1 MKVEFVLVTQRPG
14 RFGRLSLAGQLL
26 VVQMVILL
34 GVLVTVALVSL
45 AQSESTFT
53 RTEGRRIAAIAEQV
67 ASTPIVRAEMSPGGV
82 VNVLPTITQSVVTQ
96 YDVTS
101 VTLADADEVAR
112 VSSDP
117 TIDKTR
123 IPLGAPAV
131 GEGASWTG
139 VMDVQGERML
149 VAQSPLL
156 YDPPATGPAVLP
168 VGAQLG
174 TVMVAVR
181 MPSALD
187 RLQGASSYLPTYLGI
202 ALVLGGVGSWLLARR
217 IKRQTLGLEPAE
229 ITGLAESRE
238 AMLFG
243 LAEGVVALDTNE
255 RITLVNNVAQRLL
268 DLPEHAVGMRLDDL
282 PIGPRLRDVLR
293 GVTDESE
300 SSDAVVGADD
310 GGEADDATGDGADDA
325 TGDGAGDRARTR
337 PRDQVVLRRGRVL
350 VMNRMEVSKDGRPLG
365 SVTTLR
371 DRTELADLEREIG
384 SFRST
389 TELLRAQAH
398 EFANQLHTISGLIQL
413 GEYDEVVGYVDA
425 VSEHRAQLDLTVSR
439 RIRDT
444 AVTALVMAKAAQA
457 TERRVELRVSD
468 DTSLGRVGPRD
479 SADVA
484 AVVGNLVD
492 NAIDAAASSDG
503 PDKWVELTIR
513 QDASSLEVSVVDS
526 GPGIAPEVVTEVFT
540 HGYTTK
546 AARAGERGIGLALT
560 RLICQRRGGEVE
572 VENTP
577 TGAKFVARLTVEA
590 AIGHAEE
597 KR

>member
-45 AQSESTFT
+45 AQSDATFT
-53 RTEGRRIAAIAEQV
+53 RTEGRRVSAIAEQL
-67 ASTPIVRAEMSPGGV
+67 ASTPIVRTEMSPGGV
-82 VNVLPTITQSVVTQ
+82 VNVLPAVVQSVVTQ
-96 YDVTS
+96 YAVTS
-101 VTLADADEVAR
+101 VTIADADEIAR

-123 IPLGAPAV
+123 IPLGKPAV
-131 GEGASWTG
+131 GDGASWTG
-139 VMDVQGERML
+139 VMDVRGERML

-156 YDPPATGPAVLP
+156 YTPASSSEAAPLP

-181 MPSALD
+181 MPSAWD
-187 RLQGASSYLPTYLGI
+187 RLLGNSSYLPTYLGI

-268 DLPEHAVGMRLDDL
+268 DLPERAVGMRLDDL
-282 PIGPRLRDVLR
+282 PIGDRLRDVLR
-293 GVTDESE
+293 GVTDEGEPAPSSPASSASE
-300 SSDAVVGADD
+300 A
-310 GGEADDATGDGADDA
+310 GEA
-325 TGDGAGDRARTR
+325 RAAA

-350 VMNRMEVSKDGRPLG
+350 VMNRMEVSKDGRSLG

-413 GEYDEVVGYVDA
+413 GEYDEVVGYVDS

-468 DTSLGRVGPRD
+468 DTSLGRIGPRD

-492 NAIDAAASSDG
+492 NAIDAAASTEG
-503 PDKWVELTIR
+503 ADKWVELSIR
-513 QDASSLEVSVVDS
+513 QDASSLEISVVDS

-560 RLICQRRGGEVE
+560 RLICQRRGGEVD

-590 AIGHAEE
+590 APLLVEE

>member
-45 AQSESTFT
+45 AQSDATFT
-53 RTEGRRIAAIAEQV
+53 RTEGRRVSAIAEQL
-67 ASTPIVRAEMSPGGV
+67 ASTPIVRTEMSPGGV
-82 VNVLPTITQSVVTQ
+82 VNVLPAVVQSVVTQ
-96 YDVTS
+96 YNVTS
-101 VTLADADEVAR
+101 VTIADADEIAR

-156 YDPPATGPAVLP
+156 YTPTSSSEAAPLP

-181 MPSALD
+181 MPSAWD
-187 RLQGASSYLPTYLGI
+187 RLQGNSSYLPTYLGI
-202 ALVLGGVGSWLLARR
+202 ALVLGGVGSLLLARR

-255 RITLVNNVAQRLL
+255 RITLVNNVAHRLL

-293 GVTDESE
+293 GVTD
-300 SSDAVVGADD
+300 
-310 GGEADDATGDGADDA
+310 DGAD
-325 TGDGAGDRARTR
+325 GVQ
-337 PRDQVVLRRGRVL
+337 RDQVVLRRGRVL
-350 VMNRMEVSKDGRPLG
+350 VMNRMQVSKDGRPLG

-413 GEYDEVVGYVDA
+413 GEYDEVVGYVDS

-439 RIRDT
+439 RVRDT

-468 DTSLGRVGPRD
+468 DTSLGRIGPRD

-492 NAIDAAASSDG
+492 NAIDAAASSEGD
-503 PDKWVELTIR
+503 DKWVELTIR

-526 GPGIAPEVVTEVFT
+526 GPGIAPELVTEVFT
-540 HGYTTK
+540 HGFTTK

-572 VENTP
+572 VESTP

-590 AIGHAEE
+590 VPEPSPVPSPLPNEE
-597 KR
+597 K

>member
-1 MKVEFVLVTQRPG
+1 MKVEFVVVKQSR
-14 RFGRLSLAGQLL
+14 RRWFGRWFGGLTLTGQLFA
-26 VVQMVILL
+26 VQLLILL
-34 GVLVTVALVSL
+34 GVLVAVALVSL
-45 AQSESTFT
+45 SQSEATFT
-53 RTEGRRIAAIAEQV
+53 RTEGRRVSAIAEQL
-67 ASTPIVRAEMSPGGV
+67 AATPIVRTEMSPGGV
-82 VNVLPTITQSVVTQ
+82 PNVLPSLVQTIVTQ
-96 YDVTS
+96 YNITS
-101 VTLADADEVAR
+101 MSVADADEVVR

-117 TIDKTR
+117 TLER
-123 IPLGAPAV
+123 APMPVGSPAV
-131 GEGASWTG
+131 SDGASWTG
-139 VMDVQGERML
+139 VMELGGERMI

-156 YDPPATGPAVLP
+156 SVPDPRADEPQLP
-168 VGAQLG
+168 VGTQLG
-174 TVMVAVR
+174 TVMIAVR
-181 MPSALD
+181 MPSAWD
-187 RLQGASSYLPTYLGI
+187 RLLGNSSYLPTYLGI
-202 ALVLGGVGSWLLARR
+202 ALLLGGVGSWLLARR

-282 PIGPRLRDVLR
+282 PMGDRLRDVLR
-293 GVTDESE
+293 GVADEGE
-300 SSDAVVGADD
+300 ATGAD
-310 GGEADDATGDGADDA
+310 GSVAV
-325 TGDGAGDRARTR
+325 
-337 PRDQVVLRRGRVL
+337 PRDQVVVRRGRVL
-350 VMNRMEVSKDGRPLG
+350 VMNRMEVSKDGRALG

-413 GEYDEVVGYVDA
+413 EEYDEVVGYVDS
-425 VSEHRAQLDLTVSR
+425 VSEHRAQLDLTVTR

-468 DTSLGRVGPRD
+468 DTSLGRMGARD

-492 NAIDAAASSDG
+492 NAIDAAASSEG
-503 PDKWVELTIR
+503 ADKWVELSIR
-513 QDASSLEVSVVDS
+513 QDASSLEISVVDS

-560 RLICQRRGGEVE
+560 RLICQRRGGEVD

-590 AIGHAEE
+590 APVLMEE

>member
-1 MKVEFVLVTQRPG
+1 MKVEFVLVTHRPG

-34 GVLVTVALVSL
+34 LVLVTVALVSL

-53 RTEGRRIAAIAEQV
+53 RTEGRRLSAIAEQL
-67 ASTPIVRAEMSPGGV
+67 ASTPIVRSEMGPGGI
-82 VNVLPTITQSVVTQ
+82 VNVLPAIVQSVVTQ
-96 YDVTS
+96 YGVTS
-101 VTLADADEVAR
+101 VTIADADEVAR

-139 VMDVQGERML
+139 VMDVRGDRML

-156 YDPPATGPAVLP
+156 YTPVSSSESAPLP

-181 MPSALD
+181 MPSPLD
-187 RLQGASSYLPTYLGI
+187 RVQGASSYLPTYLGI

-300 SSDAVVGADD
+300 PSEAVGVAGAGAGAGPGAGA
-310 GGEADDATGDGADDA
+310 GGEEDGATSEDTGARTSGETGDGA
-325 TGDGAGDRARTR
+325 RTM

-384 SFRST
+384 S
-389 TELLRAQAH
+389 
-398 EFANQLHTISGLIQL
+398 
-413 GEYDEVVGYVDA
+413 
-425 VSEHRAQLDLTVSR
+425 
-439 RIRDT
+439 
-444 AVTALVMAKAAQA
+444 
-457 TERRVELRVSD
+457 
-468 DTSLGRVGPRD
+468 
-479 SADVA
+479 
-484 AVVGNLVD
+484 
-492 NAIDAAASSDG
+492 
-503 PDKWVELTIR
+503 
-513 QDASSLEVSVVDS
+513 
-526 GPGIAPEVVTEVFT
+526 
-540 HGYTTK
+540 
-546 AARAGERGIGLALT
+546 
-560 RLICQRRGGEVE
+560 
-572 VENTP
+572 
-577 TGAKFVARLTVEA
+577 
-590 AIGHAEE
+590 
-597 KR
+597 

>member
-45 AQSESTFT
+45 AQSDATFT
-53 RTEGRRIAAIAEQV
+53 RTEGRRVSAIAEQLACTAIV
-67 ASTPIVRAEMSPGGV
+67 STEMSPGGV
-82 VNVLPTITQSVVTQ
+82 VNVLPAVVQSVVTQ
-96 YDVTS
+96 YAVTS
-101 VTLADADEVAR
+101 VTIADADEIAR

-123 IPLGAPAV
+123 IPLGKPAV
-131 GEGASWTG
+131 GDGASWTG
-139 VMDVQGERML
+139 VMDVRGERTL

-156 YDPPATGPAVLP
+156 YTPASSSESAPLP
-168 VGAQLG
+168 GGAQLG

-181 MPSALD
+181 MPSAWD
-187 RLQGASSYLPTYLGI
+187 RLQGNSSYLPTYLGI

-255 RITLVNNVAQRLL
+255 RITLVNNVAHHLL

-293 GVTDESE
+293 GVTDET
-300 SSDAVVGADD
+300 
-310 GGEADDATGDGADDA
+310 EAGDGASEA
-325 TGDGAGDRARTR
+325 GDGDRETEAL
-337 PRDQVVLRRGRVL
+337 RDQVVLRRGRVL

-413 GEYDEVVGYVDA
+413 GEFDEVVGYVDS
-425 VSEHRAQLDLTVSR
+425 VSEHRA
-439 RIRDT
+439 
-444 AVTALVMAKAAQA
+444 
-457 TERRVELRVSD
+457 
-468 DTSLGRVGPRD
+468 
-479 SADVA
+479 
-484 AVVGNLVD
+484 
-492 NAIDAAASSDG
+492 
-503 PDKWVELTIR
+503 
-513 QDASSLEVSVVDS
+513 
-526 GPGIAPEVVTEVFT
+526 
-540 HGYTTK
+540 
-546 AARAGERGIGLALT
+546 
-560 RLICQRRGGEVE
+560 
-572 VENTP
+572 
-577 TGAKFVARLTVEA
+577 
-590 AIGHAEE
+590 
-597 KR
+597 

>member
-1 MKVEFVLVTQRPG
+1 MVKQSTR
-14 RFGRLSLAGQLL
+14 RWFGRLTLTGQLFA
-26 VVQMVILL
+26 VQMLILV
-34 GVLVTVALVSL
+34 GVLVAVGLVSL
-45 AQSESTFT
+45 SQSDATFT
-53 RTEGRRIAAIAEQV
+53 RTEGRRVSAIAEQL
-67 ASTPIVRAEMSPGGV
+67 ASTPIVRTEMAPGGV
-82 VNVLPTITQSVVTQ
+82 PNVLPNLVQSIVTQ
-96 YDVTS
+96 YNVTS
-101 VTLADADEVAR
+101 MSVADADEMVR

-117 TIDKTR
+117 TLER
-123 IPLGAPAV
+123 SPLPIGSPAV
-131 GEGASWTG
+131 ANGASWTG
-139 VMDVQGERML
+139 VMELGGERML

-156 YDPPATGPAVLP
+156 SVPDPSVKEPQLP
-168 VGAQLG
+168 VGTQLG
-174 TVMVAVR
+174 TVMIAEH

-187 RLQGASSYLPTYLGI
+187 RLQGASAYLPTYLGI
-202 ALVLGGVGSWLLARR
+202 AFVVGGLGSWLLARR

-293 GVTDESE
+293 GVADAEASDGPDAPAASRTSDVAGDEASE
-300 SSDAVVGADD
+300 ASDAPG
-310 GGEADDATGDGADDA
+310 DASGPAV
-325 TGDGAGDRARTR
+325 

-371 DRTELADLEREIG
+371 DRTELADLERELG

-413 GEYDEVVGYVDA
+413 GEYDEVVGFVDS
-425 VSEHRAQLDLTVSR
+425 VSEHRAELDVAVSR
-439 RIRDT
+439 RVRDT
-444 AVTALVMAKAAQA
+444 AIAALLMAKAAQA

-468 DTSLGRVGPRD
+468 ETSLGRLAQRD
-479 SADVA
+479 SADVS

-492 NAIDAAASSDG
+492 NAIDAAATAAG
-503 PDKWVELTIR
+503 PDRWVELTIR
-513 QDASSLEVSVVDS
+513 QDASVVEVSVVDS
-526 GPGIAPEVVTEVFT
+526 GPGVAPEVVTEVFT
-540 HGYTTK
+540 HGFTTK
-546 AARAGERGIGLALT
+546 AAQAGERGIGLALT
-560 RLICQRRGGEVE
+560 RLICQRRGGEVD

-577 TGAKFVARLTVEA
+577 DGARFVARLTVEA
-590 AIGHAEE
+590 GVPQVEE

>member
-1 MKVEFVLVTQRPG
+1 MVTQRPG

-45 AQSESTFT
+45 AQSDATFT
-53 RTEGRRIAAIAEQV
+53 RTEGRRVSAIAEQL
-67 ASTPIVRAEMSPGGV
+67 ASTPIVRTEMSPGGV
-82 VNVLPTITQSVVTQ
+82 VNVLPAVVQSVVTQ
-96 YDVTS
+96 YAVTS
-101 VTLADADEVAR
+101 VTIADADEIAR

-123 IPLGAPAV
+123 IPLGKPAV
-131 GEGASWTG
+131 GDGASWTG
-139 VMDVQGERML
+139 VMDVRGERML

-156 YDPPATGPAVLP
+156 YTPASSSEAAPLP

-181 MPSALD
+181 MPSAWD
-187 RLQGASSYLPTYLGI
+187 RLLGNSSYLPTYLGI

-268 DLPEHAVGMRLDDL
+268 DLPERAVGMRLDDL
-282 PIGPRLRDVLR
+282 PIGDRLRDVLR
-293 GVTDESE
+293 GVTDEGEPAPSSPASSASE
-300 SSDAVVGADD
+300 A
-310 GGEADDATGDGADDA
+310 GEA
-325 TGDGAGDRARTR
+325 RAAA

-350 VMNRMEVSKDGRPLG
+350 VMNRMEVSKDGRSLG

-413 GEYDEVVGYVDA
+413 GEYDEVVGYVDS

-468 DTSLGRVGPRD
+468 DTSLGRIGPRD

-492 NAIDAAASSDG
+492 NAIDAAASTEG
-503 PDKWVELTIR
+503 ADKWVELSIR
-513 QDASSLEVSVVDS
+513 QDASSLEISVVDS

-560 RLICQRRGGEVE
+560 RLICQRRGGEVD

-590 AIGHAEE
+590 APLLVEE

>member
-1 MKVEFVLVTQRPG
+1 MVKQSRR
-14 RFGRLSLAGQLL
+14 RFGRWFGGLTLTGQLFA
-26 VVQMVILL
+26 VQLLILL
-34 GVLVTVALVSL
+34 GVLVAVALVSL
-45 AQSESTFT
+45 SQSEATFT
-53 RTEGRRIAAIAEQV
+53 RTEGRRVSAVAEQL
-67 ASTPIVRAEMSPGGV
+67 ASTPIVRTEMSPGGV
-82 VNVLPTITQSVVTQ
+82 PNVLPSLVQSIVTQ
-96 YDVTS
+96 YNITS
-101 VTLADADEVAR
+101 MSVADAAEVVR

-117 TIDKTR
+117 TLER
-123 IPLGAPAV
+123 APMPLGSRAV
-131 GEGASWTG
+131 ADGASWTG
-139 VMDVQGERML
+139 VMELGGERMI

-156 YDPPATGPAVLP
+156 SVPDPRVKEPQLP
-168 VGAQLG
+168 VGTQLG
-174 TVMVAVR
+174 TVMIAVR
-181 MPSALD
+181 MPSAWD
-187 RLQGASSYLPTYLGI
+187 RLLGNSSYLPTYLGI

-282 PIGPRLRDVLR
+282 SIGPRLRDVLR
-293 GVTDESE
+293 GVTD
-300 SSDAVVGADD
+300 
-310 GGEADDATGDGADDA
+310 DGAD
-325 TGDGAGDRARTR
+325 GVQ
-337 PRDQVVLRRGRVL
+337 RDQVVLRRGRVL
-350 VMNRMEVSKDGRPLG
+350 VMNRMEVAKDGRPLG

-413 GEYDEVVGYVDA
+413 GEYDEVVAYVDS
-425 VSEHRAQLDLTVSR
+425 VSEHRAQLDLTVAR

-468 DTSLGRVGPRD
+468 DTSLGRIGARD

-492 NAIDAAASSDG
+492 NAIDAAASSEGD
-503 PDKWVELTIR
+503 DKWVELTIR

-526 GPGIAPEVVTEVFT
+526 GPGIAPELVTEVFT

-590 AIGHAEE
+590 GSGAGTGSTDDSTDSPTDSVAAVEE

>member
-45 AQSESTFT
+45 AQSDATFT
-53 RTEGRRIAAIAEQV
+53 RTEGRRVSAIAEQL
-67 ASTPIVRAEMSPGGV
+67 ASTPIVRTEMGPGGV
-82 VNVLPTITQSVVTQ
+82 VNVLPAVVQSVVTQ

-101 VTLADADEVAR
+101 VTIADADEVAR

-139 VMDVQGERML
+139 VMDVRGERML

-156 YDPPATGPAVLP
+156 YTPTSSSESAPLP

-181 MPSALD
+181 MPSAWD
-187 RLQGASSYLPTYLGI
+187 RLQGNSSYLPTYLGI

-255 RITLVNNVAQRLL
+255 RITLVNNVAHHLL

-293 GVTDESE
+293 GVTDEN
-300 SSDAVVGADD
+300 DA
-310 GGEADDATGDGADDA
+310 GDGASEA
-325 TGDGAGDRARTR
+325 GA

-350 VMNRMEVSKDGRPLG
+350 VMNRMEVTKDGRPLG

-413 GEYDEVVGYVDA
+413 GEYDEVVGYVDS

-439 RIRDT
+439 RVRDT

-468 DTSLGRVGPRD
+468 DTSLGRIGPRD

-492 NAIDAAASSDG
+492 NAIDAAASSEGD
-503 PDKWVELTIR
+503 DKWVELTIR

-572 VENTP
+572 VESTP
-577 TGAKFVARLTVEA
+577 TGAKFVARLSVEA
-590 AIGHAEE
+590 VPVPVRLTSEE
-597 KR
+597 K

>member
-14 RFGRLSLAGQLL
+14 RFFGRLSLAGQLL

-34 GVLVTVALVSL
+34 TVLVTVALVSL

-82 VNVLPTITQSVVTQ
+82 VNVLPTITQSIVTQ

-117 TIDKTR
+117 TIDRTR
-123 IPLGAPAV
+123 IPLGSPAV

-156 YDPPATGPAVLP
+156 YDPPATGPVVLP

-174 TVMVAVR
+174 TVMVALR

-202 ALVLGGVGSWLLARR
+202 ALLLGGVGSWLLARR

-229 ITGLAESRE
+229 IAGLAESRE

-243 LAEGVVALDTNE
+243 LAEGVVALDTND

-293 GVTDESE
+293 GV
-300 SSDAVVGADD
+300 ADD
-310 GGEADDATGDGADDA
+310 GSSDDA
-325 TGDGAGDRARTR
+325 

-371 DRTELADLEREIG
+371 DRTELAALEREIG

-413 GEYDEVVGYVDA
+413 GEYDEVVHYVDSL
-425 VSEHRAQLDLTVSR
+425 SEHRAQLDLAVSR

-444 AVTALVMAKAAQA
+444 AVTALVMAKSAQA
-457 TERRVELRVSD
+457 IERRVELRVGD
-468 DTSLGRVGPRD
+468 ETSLGRIGPRD

-503 PDKWVELTIR
+503 DDKWVELTIR

-526 GPGIAPEVVTEVFT
+526 GPGIAPELVTEVFT

-572 VENTP
+572 VESTP
-577 TGAKFVARLTVEA
+577 TGATFVARLTVEA
-590 AIGHAEE
+590 AVEE

>member
-1 MKVEFVLVTQRPG
+1 MVTQRPG

-53 RTEGRRIAAIAEQV
+53 RTEGRRVSAIAEQL
-67 ASTPIVRAEMSPGGV
+67 ASTPIVRTEMGPGGI
-82 VNVLPTITQSVVTQ
+82 VNVLPAVVQSVVTQ
-96 YDVTS
+96 YNVTS
-101 VTLADADEVAR
+101 VTLADADEIAR

-139 VMDVQGERML
+139 VMDVRGERML

-156 YDPPATGPAVLP
+156 YTPTSSSESAPLP

-293 GVTDESE
+293 GVTDETDENESE
-300 SSDAVVGADD
+300 GERGTDDAAT
-310 GGEADDATGDGADDA
+310 DATGGAS
-325 TGDGAGDRARTR
+325 GDGVRRA

-468 DTSLGRVGPRD
+468 DTSLGRIGQRD

-492 NAIDAAASSDG
+492 NAIDAAASSEG

-590 AIGHAEE
+590 ATGHAEE

>member
-45 AQSESTFT
+45 AQSDATFT
-53 RTEGRRIAAIAEQV
+53 RTEGRRVSAIAEQL
-67 ASTPIVRAEMSPGGV
+67 ASTPIVRSEMSPGGV
-82 VNVLPTITQSVVTQ
+82 VNVLPAVVQSIVTQ
-96 YDVTS
+96 YGVTS
-101 VTLADADEVAR
+101 VTIADADEIAR

-156 YDPPATGPAVLP
+156 YTPTSSSEAAPLP

-181 MPSALD
+181 MPSAWD
-187 RLQGASSYLPTYLGI
+187 RLQGNSSYLPTYLGI
-202 ALVLGGVGSWLLARR
+202 ALVLGGVGSLLLARR

-300 SSDAVVGADD
+300 PSESEDGADD
-310 GGEADDATGDGADDA
+310 GADDGA
-325 TGDGAGDRARTR
+325 RPM

-413 GEYDEVVGYVDA
+413 GEYDEVVGFVDS
-425 VSEHRAQLDLTVSR
+425 VSEHRA
-439 RIRDT
+439 
-444 AVTALVMAKAAQA
+444 
-457 TERRVELRVSD
+457 
-468 DTSLGRVGPRD
+468 
-479 SADVA
+479 
-484 AVVGNLVD
+484 
-492 NAIDAAASSDG
+492 
-503 PDKWVELTIR
+503 
-513 QDASSLEVSVVDS
+513 
-526 GPGIAPEVVTEVFT
+526 
-540 HGYTTK
+540 
-546 AARAGERGIGLALT
+546 
-560 RLICQRRGGEVE
+560 
-572 VENTP
+572 
-577 TGAKFVARLTVEA
+577 
-590 AIGHAEE
+590 
-597 KR
+597 

>member
-1 MKVEFVLVTQRPG
+1 
-14 RFGRLSLAGQLL
+14 
-26 VVQMVILL
+26 
-34 GVLVTVALVSL
+34 
-45 AQSESTFT
+45 
-53 RTEGRRIAAIAEQV
+53 
-67 ASTPIVRAEMSPGGV
+67 
-82 VNVLPTITQSVVTQ
+82 
-96 YDVTS
+96 
-101 VTLADADEVAR
+101 
-112 VSSDP
+112 
-117 TIDKTR
+117 
-123 IPLGAPAV
+123 
-131 GEGASWTG
+131 
-139 VMDVQGERML
+139 
-149 VAQSPLL
+149 
-156 YDPPATGPAVLP
+156 
-168 VGAQLG
+168 
-174 TVMVAVR
+174 
-181 MPSALD
+181 
-187 RLQGASSYLPTYLGI
+187 
-202 ALVLGGVGSWLLARR
+202 
-217 IKRQTLGLEPAE
+217 
-229 ITGLAESRE
+229 
-238 AMLFG
+238 
-243 LAEGVVALDTNE
+243 
-255 RITLVNNVAQRLL
+255 
-268 DLPEHAVGMRLDDL
+268 MRLDDL
-282 PIGPRLRDVLR
+282 SIGPRLRDVLR
-293 GVTDESE
+293 GVADE
-300 SSDAVVGADD
+300 
-310 GGEADDATGDGADDA
+310 GEAGKTSDTDAPGAPGANDA
-325 TGDGAGDRARTR
+325 

-413 GEYDEVVGYVDA
+413 GEFDEVVGYVDS
-425 VSEHRAQLDLTVSR
+425 VSEHRAQLDLAVSR

-468 DTSLGRVGPRD
+468 DTSLGRIAPRD

-492 NAIDAAASSDG
+492 NAIDAAATSDE

-540 HGYTTK
+540 HGFTTK

-577 TGAKFVARLTVEA
+577 MGAKFIARLTVEA
-590 AIGHAEE
+590 ATSLPED
-597 KR
+597 RS

>member
-1 MKVEFVLVTQRPG
+1 MKVEFVVVKQSR
-14 RFGRLSLAGQLL
+14 RRWFGRWFGGLTLTGQLFA
-26 VVQMVILL
+26 VQMLILL
-34 GVLVTVALVSL
+34 GVLVAVALVSL
-45 AQSESTFT
+45 SQSEATFT
-53 RTEGRRIAAIAEQV
+53 RTEGRRVSAIAEQL
-67 ASTPIVRAEMSPGGV
+67 ASTPIVRTEMAPGGV
-82 VNVLPTITQSVVTQ
+82 PNVLPGLVQTIVTQ
-96 YDVTS
+96 YNITS
-101 VTLADADEVAR
+101 MSVADAGEVVR

-117 TIDKTR
+117 TLER
-123 IPLGAPAV
+123 APMPLGSPKVAD
-131 GEGASWTG
+131 GASWTG
-139 VMDVQGERML
+139 VMELGGERMI

-156 YDPPATGPAVLP
+156 SVPDPSVKEPQLP
-168 VGAQLG
+168 VGTQLG
-174 TVMVAVR
+174 TVMIAVR
-181 MPSALD
+181 MPSAWD
-187 RLQGASSYLPTYLGI
+187 RLLGNSSYLPTYLGI
-202 ALVLGGVGSWLLARR
+202 ALLLGGVGSWLLARR

-282 PIGPRLRDVLR
+282 PIGARLRDVLR
-293 GVTDESE
+293 GVTD
-300 SSDAVVGADD
+300 D
-310 GGEADDATGDGADDA
+310 GEPEPDATA
-325 TGDGAGDRARTR
+325 

-350 VMNRMEVSKDGRPLG
+350 VMNRMEVDKDGRPLG

-371 DRTELADLEREIG
+371 DRTELADLERQIG

-413 GEYDEVVGYVDA
+413 EEYDEVVGYVDS

-468 DTSLGRVGPRD
+468 DTSLGRIGSRD

-492 NAIDAAASSDG
+492 NAIDAAASSEG
-503 PDKWVELTIR
+503 ADKWVELSIR
-513 QDASSLEVSVVDS
+513 QDASSLEISVVDS

-590 AIGHAEE
+590 APVLTEE

>member
-1 MKVEFVLVTQRPG
+1 MVTQRPG

-53 RTEGRRIAAIAEQV
+53 RTEGRRVSAIAEQL
-67 ASTPIVRAEMSPGGV
+67 ASTPIVRTEMGPGGV
-82 VNVLPTITQSVVTQ
+82 VNVLPAVVQSVVTQ
-96 YDVTS
+96 YTVTS
-101 VTLADADEVAR
+101 VTIADADEIAR

-139 VMDVQGERML
+139 VMDVQGERMI

-156 YDPPATGPAVLP
+156 YTPTSSSESAPLP

-293 GVTDESE
+293 GVTDETDE
-300 SSDAVVGADD
+300 TETEGERGTDD
-310 GGEADDATGDGADDA
+310 VASAATGGAS
-325 TGDGAGDRARTR
+325 GDEVRRA
-337 PRDQVVLRRGRVL
+337 PHDQVVLRRGRVL

-492 NAIDAAASSDG
+492 NAIDAAASSEG

-577 TGAKFVARLTVEA
+577 TGAKFLARLTVEA
-590 AIGHAEE
+590 ANGHTEE

>member
-45 AQSESTFT
+45 AQSDATFT
-53 RTEGRRIAAIAEQV
+53 RTEGRRVSAIAEQL
-67 ASTPIVRAEMSPGGV
+67 ASTPIVRTEMGPGGV
-82 VNVLPTITQSVVTQ
+82 VNVLPAVVQSVVTQ

-101 VTLADADEVAR
+101 VTIADADEVAR

-139 VMDVQGERML
+139 VMDVRGERML

-156 YDPPATGPAVLP
+156 YTPTSSSESAPLP

-181 MPSALD
+181 MPSAWD
-187 RLQGASSYLPTYLGI
+187 RLQGNSSYLPTYLGI

-255 RITLVNNVAQRLL
+255 RITLVNNVAHHLL

-293 GVTDESE
+293 GVTDEN
-300 SSDAVVGADD
+300 
-310 GGEADDATGDGADDA
+310 EAGDGASE
-325 TGDGAGDRARTR
+325 AGTS
-337 PRDQVVLRRGRVL
+337 RDQVVLRRGRVL
-350 VMNRMEVSKDGRPLG
+350 VMNRMEVTKDGRPLG

-413 GEYDEVVGYVDA
+413 GEYDEVVGYVDS

-439 RIRDT
+439 RVRDT

-468 DTSLGRVGPRD
+468 DTSLGRIGPRD

-492 NAIDAAASSDG
+492 NAIDAAASSEGD
-503 PDKWVELTIR
+503 DKWVELTIR

-572 VENTP
+572 VESTP
-577 TGAKFVARLTVEA
+577 TGAKFVARLSVEA
-590 AIGHAEE
+590 VPVLVPLTSEE
-597 KR
+597 K

>member
-45 AQSESTFT
+45 AQSDATFT
-53 RTEGRRIAAIAEQV
+53 RTEGRRVSAIAEQL
-67 ASTPIVRAEMSPGGV
+67 ASTPIVRTEMSPGGV
-82 VNVLPTITQSVVTQ
+82 VNVLPAVVQSVVTQ
-96 YDVTS
+96 YNVTS
-101 VTLADADEVAR
+101 VTIADADEIAR

-156 YDPPATGPAVLP
+156 YTPTSSSEAAPLP

-181 MPSALD
+181 MPSAWD
-187 RLQGASSYLPTYLGI
+187 RLQGNSSYLPTYLGI
-202 ALVLGGVGSWLLARR
+202 ALVLGGVGSLLLARR

-255 RITLVNNVAQRLL
+255 RITLVNNVAHRLL

-293 GVTDESE
+293 GVTD
-300 SSDAVVGADD
+300 
-310 GGEADDATGDGADDA
+310 DGAD
-325 TGDGAGDRARTR
+325 GVQ
-337 PRDQVVLRRGRVL
+337 RDQVVLRRGRVL
-350 VMNRMEVSKDGRPLG
+350 VMNRMQVSKDGRPLG

-413 GEYDEVVGYVDA
+413 GEYDEVVGYVDS

-439 RIRDT
+439 RVRDT

-468 DTSLGRVGPRD
+468 DTSLGRIGPRD

-492 NAIDAAASSDG
+492 NAIDAAASSEGD
-503 PDKWVELTIR
+503 DKWVELTIR

-526 GPGIAPEVVTEVFT
+526 GPGIAPELVTEVFT
-540 HGYTTK
+540 HGFTTK

-572 VENTP
+572 VESAP

-590 AIGHAEE
+590 VPEPSPVHSPLPNEE

>member
-45 AQSESTFT
+45 AQSDATFT
-53 RTEGRRIAAIAEQV
+53 RTEGRRVSAIAEQL
-67 ASTPIVRAEMSPGGV
+67 ASTPIVRTEMSPGGI
-82 VNVLPTITQSVVTQ
+82 VNVLPAVVQSVVTQ
-96 YDVTS
+96 YNVTS
-101 VTLADADEVAR
+101 VTIADADEIAR

-156 YDPPATGPAVLP
+156 YTPTSSSEAAPLP

-181 MPSALD
+181 MPSAWD
-187 RLQGASSYLPTYLGI
+187 RLQGNSSYLPTYLGI

-255 RITLVNNVAQRLL
+255 RITLVNNVAHHLL

-293 GVTDESE
+293 GVTDEN
-300 SSDAVVGADD
+300 DA
-310 GGEADDATGDGADDA
+310 GDGASEA
-325 TGDGAGDRARTR
+325 GA

-413 GEYDEVVGYVDA
+413 GEYDEVVGYVDS

-439 RIRDT
+439 RVRDT

-468 DTSLGRVGPRD
+468 DTSLGRIGPRD

-492 NAIDAAASSDG
+492 NAIDAAASSEGD
-503 PDKWVELTIR
+503 DKWVELTIR

-572 VENTP
+572 VESTP
-577 TGAKFVARLTVEA
+577 TGAKFVARLSVEA
-590 AIGHAEE
+590 VPVPVPPTSEE
-597 KR
+597 K

>member
-1 MKVEFVLVTQRPG
+1 MVTQRPG

-82 VNVLPTITQSVVTQ
+82 VNVLPTITQSIVTQ

-300 SSDAVVGADD
+300 PSEAVDD
-310 GGEADDATGDGADDA
+310 GVTTGGGTSDGTGESGRPT
-325 TGDGAGDRARTR
+325 

>member
-1 MKVEFVLVTQRPG
+1 MVTQRPG

-45 AQSESTFT
+45 AQSDATFT
-53 RTEGRRIAAIAEQV
+53 RTEGRRVSAIAEQL
-67 ASTPIVRAEMSPGGV
+67 ASTPIVRTEMSPGGV
-82 VNVLPTITQSVVTQ
+82 VNVLPAVVQSVVTQ
-96 YDVTS
+96 YNVTS
-101 VTLADADEVAR
+101 VTIADADEIAR
-112 VSSDP
+112 VASDP

-156 YDPPATGPAVLP
+156 YTPTSSSEAAPLP

-181 MPSALD
+181 MPSAWD
-187 RLQGASSYLPTYLGI
+187 RLQGNSSYLPTYLGI
-202 ALVLGGVGSWLLARR
+202 ALVLGGVGSLLLARR

-255 RITLVNNVAQRLL
+255 RITLVNNVAHRLL

-293 GVTDESE
+293 GVTD
-300 SSDAVVGADD
+300 
-310 GGEADDATGDGADDA
+310 DGAD
-325 TGDGAGDRARTR
+325 GVQ
-337 PRDQVVLRRGRVL
+337 RDQVVLRRGRVL
-350 VMNRMEVSKDGRPLG
+350 VMNRMQVSKDGRPLG

-413 GEYDEVVGYVDA
+413 GEYDEVVGYVDS

-439 RIRDT
+439 RVRDT

-468 DTSLGRVGPRD
+468 DTSLGRIGPRD

-492 NAIDAAASSDG
+492 NAIDAAASSEGD
-503 PDKWVELTIR
+503 DKWVELTIR

-526 GPGIAPEVVTEVFT
+526 GPGIAPELVTEVFT
-540 HGYTTK
+540 HGFTTK

-572 VENTP
+572 VESAP

-590 AIGHAEE
+590 VPEPSPVLNPAPQPVPSPVPNEE
-597 KR
+597 ER

>member
-1 MKVEFVLVTQRPG
+1 
-14 RFGRLSLAGQLL
+14 
-26 VVQMVILL
+26 MVILL

-82 VNVLPTITQSVVTQ
+82 VNVLPTITQSIVTQ

-293 GVTDESE
+293 GVTDERE
-300 SSDAVVGADD
+300 PSDAVDD
-310 GGEADDATGDGADDA
+310 GVATGGGTSDG
-325 TGDGAGDRARTR
+325 TGESGRPM

>member
-45 AQSESTFT
+45 AQSESTFS
-53 RTEGRRIAAIAEQV
+53 RTEGRRVSAIAEQL
-67 ASTPIVRAEMSPGGV
+67 ASTPIVRAEMGPGGT
-82 VNVLPTITQSVVTQ
+82 VNVLPAVVQSVVTQ
-96 YDVTS
+96 YNVTS
-101 VTLADADEVAR
+101 VTIADADEVAT

-123 IPLGAPAV
+123 IPLGKPAV

-139 VMDVQGERML
+139 VMDLGGERML

-156 YDPPATGPAVLP
+156 YTPTSSSEPSPLP

-181 MPSALD
+181 MPSAMD

-217 IKRQTLGLEPAE
+217 IKRQTLGLEPHE

-243 LAEGVVALDTNE
+243 LAEGVVALDTHE

-293 GVTDESE
+293 GVADEGVPTD
-300 SSDAVVGADD
+300 
-310 GGEADDATGDGADDA
+310 GDL
-325 TGDGAGDRARTR
+325 

-371 DRTELADLEREIG
+371 DRTELAELEREIG
-384 SFRST
+384 SFRRT

-413 GEYDEVVGYVDA
+413 GEYDEVVSYVDS
-425 VSEHRAQLDLTVSR
+425 VSEHRAQLDLAVSR

-444 AVTALVMAKAAQA
+444 AVAALVMAKAAQA

-468 DTSLGRVGPRD
+468 DTSLGRVAPRD
-479 SADVA
+479 TADVA

-492 NAIDAAASSDG
+492 NAIDAAATSAG
-503 PDKWVELTIR
+503 AEKWVELTIR
-513 QDASSLEVSVVDS
+513 QDASSLEVSVLDS
-526 GPGIAPEVVTEVFT
+526 GPGVAPEVVREVFT
-540 HGYTTK
+540 HGFTTK

-572 VENTP
+572 VANTP
-577 TGAKFVARLTVEA
+577 LGARFVARLTVESA
-590 AIGHAEE
+590 VTHTEE
-597 KR
+597 RA